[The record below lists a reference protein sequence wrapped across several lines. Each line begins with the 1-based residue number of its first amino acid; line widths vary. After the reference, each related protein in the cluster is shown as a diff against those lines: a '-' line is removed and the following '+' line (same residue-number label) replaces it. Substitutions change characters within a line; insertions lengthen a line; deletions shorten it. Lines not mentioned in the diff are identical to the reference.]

1 MFGNGRFARN
11 LLEAAIGRHAW
22 RLRDIPEPTVGQLR
36 ELVASDLDQQ
46 EPAAENQDPSGIS
59 PTGKLAA
66 SIPEGGEAAALADD
80 ISAREPNA
88 PDAARAEQDD
98 LAADKGTP

>member
-1 MFGNGRFARN
+1 
-11 LLEAAIGRHAW
+11 
-22 RLRDIPEPTVGQLR
+22 
-36 ELVASDLDQQ
+36 
-46 EPAAENQDPSGIS
+46 
-59 PTGKLAA
+59 
-66 SIPEGGEAAALADD
+66 LADD